1 MTQELNKTTSIYSTQ
16 LKQLFKHLRA
26 EIYEKSHQL
35 TNLEDELHTLDLEA
49 DRIMNILRAIDP
61 KDDFILNIGE
71 NFDYEEPNYLT
82 STN

>member
-49 DRIMNILRAIDP
+49 DRIIKILRAIDP
-61 KDDFILNIGE
+61 KDEFVLNVDDNWG
-71 NFDYEEPNYLT
+71 YEE
-82 STN
+82 SQIC